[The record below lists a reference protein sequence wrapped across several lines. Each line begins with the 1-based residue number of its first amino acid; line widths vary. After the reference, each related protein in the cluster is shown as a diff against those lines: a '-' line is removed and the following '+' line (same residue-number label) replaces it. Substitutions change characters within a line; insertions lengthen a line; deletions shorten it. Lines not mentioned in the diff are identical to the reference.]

1 MIRCVKNPVIII
13 GMHRSGTTLVTRL
26 AERLGLFVGSE
37 VEDNDESVYF
47 LSINIE
53 ILKRIGANWDNP
65 VPARYFSENTEAL
78 DMTVKCV
85 EADLSSEGV
94 SGYMGPE
101 NYASCGG
108 LKGLPK
114 PWAWKD
120 PRNTFT
126 LPVWLKIFPE
136 AKIIYVVRNGVDV
149 AESLRVRERKEF
161 EKQKEMF
168 ANVFSKLEVKPPPE
182 EKGPYL
188 KMLRDVF
195 FKSGVKP
202 PPKTKGSYLLRAGF
216 SGSVRC
222 LSLEGGFTLWE
233 EYVDRAEETL
243 SGISNERMVIKFE
256 NFIDDPKTCL
266 AKLSGFCGL
275 DAKDS
280 AISEAAKSVK
290 KERAYAFGSAT
301 ELTEFYGKVRESRWM
316 RHYGYSGLVS
326 RGG

>member
-1 MIRCVKNPVIII
+1 
-13 GMHRSGTTLVTRL
+13 MHRSGTTLVTRL

-108 LKGLPK
+108 LKGFPK

-126 LPVWLKIFPE
+126 LPVWLRIFPE

-149 AESLRVRERKEF
+149 AASLRVRAGARL
-161 EKQKEMF
+161 EKQKERF
-168 ANVFSKLEVKPPPE
+168 SEVFSEC
-182 EKGPYL
+182 
-188 KMLRDVF
+188 
-195 FKSGVKP
+195 GVKP
-202 PPKTKGSYLLRAGF
+202 PPKAEWSYLRWAGF
-216 SGSVRC
+216 TGSVRC
-222 LSLEGGFTLWE
+222 LSLEGG
-233 EYVDRAEETL
+233 
-243 SGISNERMVIKFE
+243 
-256 NFIDDPKTCL
+256 
-266 AKLSGFCGL
+266 
-275 DAKDS
+275 
-280 AISEAAKSVK
+280 
-290 KERAYAFGSAT
+290 
-301 ELTEFYGKVRESRWM
+301 
-316 RHYGYSGLVS
+316 
-326 RGG
+326 

>member
-1 MIRCVKNPVIII
+1 
-13 GMHRSGTTLVTRL
+13 MHRSGTTLVTRL

-136 AKIIYVVRNGVDV
+136 AKVIYVVRNGVDV
-149 AESLRVRERKEF
+149 AESLRVRERAEF
-161 EKQKEMF
+161 EKQKEHF
-168 ANVFSKLEVKPPPE
+168 TRIFPE
-182 EKGPYL
+182 SGAAASL
-188 KMLRDVF
+188 KSR
-195 FKSGVKP
+195 K
-202 PPKTKGSYLLRAGF
+202 SYLGWAGF
-216 SGSVRC
+216 TGSVRC